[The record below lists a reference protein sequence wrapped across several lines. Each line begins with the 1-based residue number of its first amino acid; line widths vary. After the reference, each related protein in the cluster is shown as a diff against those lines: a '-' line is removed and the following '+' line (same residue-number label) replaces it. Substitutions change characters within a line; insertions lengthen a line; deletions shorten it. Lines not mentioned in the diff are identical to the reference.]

1 MDTAKDTYRA
11 TVLGSN
17 RLAEFNRFENIVYN
31 NSLERRADLNLSND
45 NETYR
50 VGFGK
55 TTSEIWSRE
64 GLLMEHTENMKI
76 NQNSMKYN

>member
-1 MDTAKDTYRA
+1 MMNYFDSLGDSFNADLA
-11 TVLGSN
+11 TITV
-17 RLAEFNRFENIVYN
+17 
-31 NSLERRADLNLSND
+31 ADLNLSND

-64 GLLMEHTENMKI
+64 GLFDGTYRKYIIKLKI
-76 NQNSMKYN
+76 NFK